1 MRKPT
6 SQSPLTE
13 SQYQLVAARERHR
26 PLTLKERRAAD
37 ELIRTSPAAAK
48 YAEALRG
55 RLKEVATERLQ
66 VILGGTG
73 SESAKARAGKRRA
86 ILQVRFAD
94 GQRKLVTGQPGRE
107 FQQLIDSLKANTT
120 AIASGVNCASLSYTK
135 KLGARRDAIEK
146 CDLLVVDASTFVP
159 PRKRAT
165 NALYEIA
172 WARYFE
178 KPIIWACM
186 GKRNQSLSVG
196 IRVKHVMRCL
206 AIQHYLRM
214 FKMCQT
220 LKQPKLDPYMYSK
233 LDRYNNL
240 GDGPPSSPVDRRFM
254 PDDYLAL
261 FDLEWLESSAG
272 REVVVFGLPQIRAQ
286 VLQFSERRGDLW
298 HRRAAG
304 IHERPIVQT
313 RARAI

>member
-1 MRKPT
+1 MRKPAN
-6 SQSPLTE
+6 QSPLTE

-55 RLKEVATERLQ
+55 RLKEVAKERLQ

-73 SESAKARAGKRRA
+73 SESAKARSGKRRSMVH
-86 ILQVRFAD
+86 VRFAD
-94 GQRKLVTGQPGRE
+94 GQREVVTGQPGRE
-107 FQQLIDSLKANTT
+107 FQQLIESLKANAT

-159 PRKRAT
+159 PRKRAI

-186 GKRNQSLSVG
+186 GKRNQSLSG
-196 IRVKHVMRCL
+196 GTRVTSVMRCL
-206 AIQHYLRM
+206 ATQHYLPM
-214 FKMCQT
+214 FKMCQQ
-220 LKQPKLDPYMYSK
+220 LKQLKHDPYIYSK
-233 LDRYNNL
+233 LDRYNDL
-240 GDGPPSSPVDRRFM
+240 VYGPSSPVDRRFM

-313 RARAI
+313 RARAV

>member
-6 SQSPLTE
+6 NQRALTE

-73 SESAKARAGKRRA
+73 SESAKARSGKRRSMVH
-86 ILQVRFAD
+86 VRFAD
-94 GQRKLVTGQPGRE
+94 GQREVVTGQPGRE
-107 FQQLIDSLKANTT
+107 FQQLIESLKANAT

-135 KLGARRDAIEK
+135 KLGARRDAIAK
-146 CDLLVVDASTFVP
+146 CALLVVDASAFLP
-159 PRKRAT
+159 PRKRAA

-178 KPIIWACM
+178 KPIIWAIWDK
-186 GKRNQSLSVG
+186 GVLSLTVEHD
-196 IRVKHVMRCL
+196 IAAVMKDL
-206 AIQHYLRM
+206 AAEHYIPS
-214 FKMCQT
+214 FKMVERA
-220 LKQPKLDPYMYSK
+220 KRSK
-233 LDRYNNL
+233 LDQL
-240 GDGPPSSPVDRRFM
+240 AQFEGAPSSPVDRRFM

-261 FDLEWLESSAG
+261 FALERFT

-286 VLQFSERRGDLW
+286 VLQFSESRGELW
-298 HRRAAG
+298 HRRETG
-304 IHERPIVQT
+304 IHDRTLVQKRT
-313 RARAI
+313 RAV